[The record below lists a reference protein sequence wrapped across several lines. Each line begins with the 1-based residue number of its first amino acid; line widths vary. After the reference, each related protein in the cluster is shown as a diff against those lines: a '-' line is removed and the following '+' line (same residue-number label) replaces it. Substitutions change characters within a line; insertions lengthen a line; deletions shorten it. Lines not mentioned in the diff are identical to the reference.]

1 VSTNASA
8 RPNRPNKTQGSEEDK
23 PSTLTVTR
31 GVRERRT
38 RTQNK
43 LQSLTLPVPPHEI
56 GVRLPWTH
64 LRDDLIQL
72 LLDAPGEIAVH
83 LTIAHH
89 GFDTPRRAHAE
100 AGRLE
105 PARVV
110 WQGGWLMPLGRQQNP
125 PLGMR
130 RA

>member
-1 VSTNASA
+1 MSDGGVVGALGLFGDEQGVFQDLIKLGWDGIPCASSGA
-8 RPNRPNKTQGSEEDK
+8 IEA
-23 PSTLTVTR
+23 
-31 GVRERRT
+31 
-38 RTQNK
+38 
-43 LQSLTLPVPPHEI
+43 HEI
-56 GVRLPWTH
+56 GLRLPWTH

-83 LTIAHH
+83 LTNAHH

-105 PARVV
+105 PACVV
-110 WQGGWLMPLGRQQNP
+110 WQGGWFMPLDRQQNP
-125 PLGMR
+125 PLVMR